1 LTGFVHA
8 TILPLRLSLEKMRKD
23 QPLQVVSA
31 FGANIPVLG
40 FGTWNLSGADC
51 SRSVA
56 DAIKIGY
63 RHIDT
68 AAGYRNEDKVGE
80 GIRAGGVPRKD
91 LFITTKVRPEDL
103 DEKAFKAS
111 VQNSL
116 KQIGVDQLDL
126 VLIHWPSQVYSV
138 AEIIGTLN
146 AVKRAGWTRHIG
158 VSNFP
163 TKLLAEAWAATK
175 EPLVTNQCEYHPYL
189 NQDKLLAACRE
200 KGMIFTA
207 YSPLG
212 REIVLADSV
221 INDIAKRKN
230 KTPAQVVLRWAVQ
243 QDRVIT
249 IPKSRKD
256 AHIRANFDIFDFAL
270 SDVEM
275 AAISGLSRMHKHRVA
290 DPGSG
295 GPVWDT

>member
-1 LTGFVHA
+1 MH
-8 TILPLRLSLEKMRKD
+8 
-23 QPLQVVSA
+23 
-31 FGANIPVLG
+31 
-40 FGTWNLSGADC
+40 C

-56 DAIKIGY
+56 EAIRIGY

-68 AAGYRNEDKVGE
+68 AAGYRNEGEVGE
-80 GIRAGGVPRKD
+80 GIRAGGIPRD
-91 LFITTKVRPEDL
+91 RLFITTKVGPEDL
-103 DEKAFKAS
+103 ADKAFKAS

-116 KQIGVDQLDL
+116 RLIGIDQLDL
-126 VLIHWPSQVYSV
+126 VLIHWPSRVLGV

-163 TKLLAEAWAATK
+163 TRLLAEAWAATK

-189 NQDKLLAACRE
+189 NQDQLLAACRA

-212 REIVLADSV
+212 REAVLADPV
-221 INDIAKRKN
+221 IGRIAGARARS
-230 KTPAQVVLRWAVQ
+230 PAQVVLRWAIQ

-249 IPKSRKD
+249 IPKSGK
-256 AHIRANFDIFDFAL
+256 AEHIRANFDIFDFSLDDA
-270 SDVEM
+270 EM
-275 AAISGLSRMHKHRVA
+275 AAISALSRTHRNRVA

-295 GPVWDT
+295 GPVWDS